1 MNTRIPMVD
10 EIHGC
15 KYLQDCI
22 TEDHS
27 VAVSQTKIEN
37 I

>member
-15 KYLQDCI
+15 KYLQDRI